1 MKCRIPD
8 CCNSTSQWG
17 AYCNAHKSRDRRHG
31 HPLQET
37 ITAADL
43 APFVKAIRTRRLRNP
58 DADAWR
64 ILAAR
69 WTVMQDY
76 CQGTVDVYLSGVPAK
91 GHHVQAARELL
102 TLAQHVDPIEA
113 IDVVMAMYL
122 LQDVRPR
129 AFKSDVAF
137 VHQIVRRVRG
147 LTEVNAG
154 TWFDHSTGR
163 LKRVYREL
171 SPRVCVEMGALLVQ
185 ALGAGGLHMVKLEHR
200 DRDRK
205 TAESQELHQ
214 AMEALS

>member
-8 CCNSTSQWG
+8 CCNSTSRWG
-17 AYCNAHKSRDRRHG
+17 AYCNAHKSRKRRHG

-43 APFVKAIRTRRLRNP
+43 APFVKVVRARRLRNP
-58 DADAWR
+58 EADAWR

-69 WTVMQDY
+69 WTVLMDC
-76 CQGTVDVYLSGVPAK
+76 CQGIVDVYMSGVPGQ
-91 GHHVQAARELL
+91 GHQVQAAREVLML
-102 TLAQHVDPIEA
+102 SQHVEA
-113 IDVVMAMYL
+113 NDVIDVLMAMYL
-122 LQDVRPR
+122 LQDARPKS
-129 AFKSDVAF
+129 FKSDVAF

-154 TWFDHSTGR
+154 SWFDHSTGR
-163 LKRVYREL
+163 VKRVYREL
-171 SPRVCVEMGALLVQ
+171 SPRTAVEMGALLVQ

-205 TAESQELHQ
+205 KAEAHELHR
-214 AMEALS
+214 AMDALS